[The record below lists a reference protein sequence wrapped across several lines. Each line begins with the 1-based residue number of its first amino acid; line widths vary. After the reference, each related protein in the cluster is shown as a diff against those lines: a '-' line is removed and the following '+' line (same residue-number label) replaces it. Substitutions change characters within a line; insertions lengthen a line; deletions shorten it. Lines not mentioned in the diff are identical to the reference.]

1 MLRRKQKLDLQN
13 YKQPLPKWMNIAWDA
28 FRILDNHSKS
38 MIFMMP
44 EDPSHERY
52 QQYIKTVEKPIS
64 LEVIRVRLPP
74 RFTASIEQVE
84 HEVLSDLR

>member
-1 MLRRKQKLDLQN
+1 MTSFGHHIPDYIDEIDLEMLKRKQKLDLQN

-44 EDPSHERY
+44 DDPSNEEY
-52 QQYIKTVEKPIS
+52 QQYIK
-64 LEVIRVRLPP
+64 
-74 RFTASIEQVE
+74 
-84 HEVLSDLR
+84 